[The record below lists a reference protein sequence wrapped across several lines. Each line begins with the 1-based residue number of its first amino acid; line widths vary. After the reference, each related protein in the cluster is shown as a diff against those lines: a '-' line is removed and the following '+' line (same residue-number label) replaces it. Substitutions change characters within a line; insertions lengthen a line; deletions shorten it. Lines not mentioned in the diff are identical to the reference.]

1 MEGFAFFP
9 ILTHSLTSFVVLFI
23 SHKEYLKVRGI
34 KYRIMN
40 LIFVLKMTQ
49 MSFFDLEIRKLRK
62 RREEKEK
69 RRRRRRKNEKFLFFI
84 FRDHNGAQ
92 RRRKGREG
100 RGALWGRDWRRR
112 VKR

>member
-1 MEGFAFFP
+1 
-9 ILTHSLTSFVVLFI
+9 
-23 SHKEYLKVRGI
+23 
-34 KYRIMN
+34 MN
-40 LIFVLKMTQ
+40 LIFLLKMTQ

-62 RREEKEK
+62 RREEKRREEK
-69 RRRRRRKNEKFLFFI
+69 RREEKKKKNEKFFYFI

-92 RRRKGREG
+92 RRSKGREG

>member
-9 ILTHSLTSFVVLFI
+9 ILTHSLTSFLALFI
-23 SHKEYLKVRGI
+23 SYEEYLKVIGI
-34 KYRIMN
+34 IYRIMN
-40 LIFVLKMTQ
+40 LIFLLKMTQ

-62 RREEKEK
+62 RREEKRREEK
-69 RRRRRRKNEKFLFFI
+69 KKKNEKFFYFI

-92 RRRKGREG
+92 RRSKGREG